1 MTWTCLAVD
10 DEYLA
15 LNVIENF
22 VSRVPWLE
30 LKGRCTTAMEA
41 MEKLH
46 DEAVD
51 ILFLD
56 IQLPD
61 LTGIDMLRTLTRPPV
76 VIFTTAYAAYA
87 VESYTVDAVDYLL
100 KPFAFE
106 RFLTAVQKAD
116 AQLRNAAPAPA
127 LTMGED
133 IASVFIRTDGG
144 DIRVAVGDILF
155 IKGLR
160 EYALVQTTSREYL
173 IRDSLRDIEKRFASF
188 GFLRVHKSYIV
199 GVRHVVVVDHTVLR
213 VGDEVIPIGK
223 TYRETVRTFIEQM
236 RLG

>member
-30 LKGRCTTAMEA
+30 LKGRCTTAMA
-41 MEKLH
+41 AVEKLH
-46 DEAVD
+46 DQAVD

-76 VIFTTAYAAYA
+76 VIFTTAYSAYA

-106 RFLTAVQKAD
+106 RFLAAVQKAD
-116 AQLRNAAPAPA
+116 AQLRNTSSGPP
-127 LTMGED
+127 LTKGED
-133 IASVFIRTDGG
+133 IASVFIHTDEG
-144 DIRVAVGDILF
+144 DIRVAVRDILF

-160 EYALVQTTSREYL
+160 EYALVQTRSREYL
-173 IRDSLRDIEKRFASF
+173 IRDSLRDIEKRFACF

-223 TYRETVRTFIEQM
+223 TYREAVRTFIEQM

>member
-1 MTWTCLAVD
+1 MTWSCLAVD

-22 VSRVPWLE
+22 VSRIPWLE
-30 LKGRCTTAMEA
+30 LKGRCTTAMAA
-41 MEKLH
+41 MEQLRK
-46 DEAVD
+46 EPVD

-61 LTGIDMLRTLTRPPV
+61 ITGIDMLRTIPRPPL

-100 KPFAFE
+100 KPFSFE
-106 RFLTAVQKAD
+106 RFLAGVQKAETV
-116 AQLRNAAPAPA
+116 LRSS
-127 LTMGED
+127 
-133 IASVFIRTDGG
+133 ASVPAMAAREESASLFIRTEAG
-144 DIRVAVGDILF
+144 DLRVPAKDILF

-160 EYALVQTTSREYL
+160 EYALVQTRTKNYMIRE
-173 IRDSLRDIEKRFASF
+173 SLRDIELRFARF

-199 GVRHVVVVDHTVLR
+199 SMHHVAVVDHNVVR

-223 TYRETVRTFIEQM
+223 TYREAVRMYIGQM
-236 RLG
+236 RIG

>member
-22 VSRVPWLE
+22 VSRIPWLA
-30 LKGRCTTAMEA
+30 LKGRCTTAMAAVETLRK
-41 MEKLH
+41 EH
-46 DEAVD
+46 VD

-61 LTGIDMLRTLTRPPV
+61 ITGIDMLRTLPHPPL

-100 KPFAFE
+100 KPFSFE
-106 RFLTAVQKAD
+106 RFLAGVQKAETL
-116 AQLRNAAPAPA
+116 LRNADASSSVAPRDDA
-127 LTMGED
+127 
-133 IASVFIRTDGG
+133 ASLFIRTEEG
-144 DIRVAVGDILF
+144 DLRVPAQDILF

-160 EYALVQTTSREYL
+160 EYAQVQTRTKHYL
-173 IRDSLRDIEKRFASF
+173 IRESLREIETRFTRF

-199 GVRHVVVVDHTVLR
+199 SMHHVAVVDHNVIR

-223 TYRETVRTFIEQM
+223 TYREAVRTYIDQM
-236 RLG
+236 RIG